1 MLVFSAFLIFFSL
14 PPYNLPSFSSKGP
27 LVSCLPQLSG
37 FSLWGKHIIVIFGF
51 LIFHNGFS
59 FLLSFRF
66 TESHMQVQNNLV
78 ISTSYSFSFLRNSKN
93 TSQKGSYLTCTVFWG
108 KLLKSDEEWS
118 PVTLALATLPTT
130 K

>member
-1 MLVFSAFLIFFSL
+1 MTFPCFKSCLIVFSAFLIFFFFFL
-14 PPYNLPSFSSKGP
+14 TPYNLPSFSSRGH

-37 FSLWGKHIIVIFGF
+37 FSLRGKHIIVIFGF

-78 ISTSYSFSFLRNSKN
+78 ISTSCSFSFLRNSK
-93 TSQKGSYLTCTVFWG
+93 SLVKRGHI
-108 KLLKSDEEWS
+108 
-118 PVTLALATLPTT
+118 
-130 K
+130 